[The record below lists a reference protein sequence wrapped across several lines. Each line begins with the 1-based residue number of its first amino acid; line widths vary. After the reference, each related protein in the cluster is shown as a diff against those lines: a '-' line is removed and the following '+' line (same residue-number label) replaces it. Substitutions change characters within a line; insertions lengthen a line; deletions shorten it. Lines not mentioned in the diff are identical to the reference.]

1 MSKKDF
7 YWLNR
12 DSRTFLKRGYLEE
25 GETPEDR
32 IKTIGDSAQKILS
45 IPGFSEK
52 FQSYMAKGWYS
63 LSSPI
68 WANFGK
74 GRGLPISCF
83 GSFVEDK
90 MEEILKKSAEVGM
103 MTKCGGGTSGYF
115 GDLRERGSEIS
126 SGGKSNGPIH
136 FLEIFETVANVVSQ
150 SNVRRGSFAAY
161 LPVEHPDILEFLQIR
176 GDGNP
181 IQNLSIGVTISDAWM
196 KEMLAGD
203 KDKRKTWGA
212 IIKKR
217 FESGYPYV
225 FFKNAMNRNSP
236 PVYQDKG
243 LEIYASNLCSE
254 IALHSNKDES
264 FVCNLSSMNLLH
276 YDEWK
281 DTDAPEVL
289 TYFLDAV
296 MTEFIDKCKNLP
308 FMEAPR
314 NFAKNQRALGIGVL
328 GWHSLLQSKMIPF
341 ESMEAKFLNTEIHK
355 VIQEKTKY
363 ATRQLAEVYGEP
375 PLLKGYGERNVT
387 TMAVAPT
394 TSSSFILGQVS
405 PSIEPLNSNYFVKDL
420 AKGKF
425 TYKNPYL
432 EALLEEKEQNTPEI
446 WKTILVKGGSVQH
459 LKFLS
464 DEEKNVFKT
473 FGEISQKE
481 VVIQA
486 AQRQK
491 YIDQSQSLNIMVH
504 PKSSPKDVS
513 QLMIFAWEQ
522 GVKTLYYQRG
532 TNPSQEL
539 GRNLLECSSCEG

>member
-1 MSKKDF
+1 MKDY

-12 DSRTFLKRGYLEE
+12 DSRTFLKRGYLDD
-25 GETPEDR
+25 GETPEER
-32 IKTIGDSAQKILS
+32 IKNIADAAQELLS

-52 FQSYMAKGWYS
+52 FQSYMSKGWYS

-74 GRGLPISCF
+74 KRGLPISCF
-83 GSFVEDK
+83 GSYIDDT
-90 MEEILKKSAEVGM
+90 MESILKKSSEVGM

-115 GDLRERGSEIS
+115 GAIRERGSDIG

-136 FLEIFETVANVVSQ
+136 FLEIFETIANVVSQ

-176 GDGNP
+176 NDGHS

-203 KDKRKTWGA
+203 KDKRKVWGA

-217 FESGYPYV
+217 FESGYPYI
-225 FFKNAMNRNSP
+225 FYKNAMNRNAP
-236 PVYQDKG
+236 LVYQDKG

-254 IALHSNKDES
+254 IALHSNTEES
-264 FVCNLSSMNLLH
+264 FVCNLSSLNVLH
-276 YDEWK
+276 YDDWK
-281 DTDAPEVL
+281 DTDAPEIL

-296 MTEFIDKCKNLP
+296 MTEFIEKCKGKP

-328 GWHSLLQSKMIPF
+328 GWHSLLQAKMIPF
-341 ESMEAKFLNTEIHK
+341 ESMQAKFLNQEIHK
-355 VIQEKTKY
+355 TIQEKTKY
-363 ATRQLAEVYGEP
+363 ATKELAKVYGEP

-387 TMAVAPT
+387 TMAIAPT

-432 EALLEEKEQNTPEI
+432 EDLLEEMDKNTPEV
-446 WKTILVKGGSVQH
+446 WKSILVKGGSVQH
-459 LKFLS
+459 LDFLS
-464 DEEKNVFKT
+464 DEEKAVFKT

-481 VVIQA
+481 IIIQA

-491 YIDQSQSLNIMVH
+491 FIDQSQSLNIMVH

-522 GVKTLYYQRG
+522 GIKTLYYQRG

-539 GRNLLECSSCEG
+539 SRNLLECASCEG

>member
-1 MSKKDF
+1 MKDY

-12 DSRTFLKRGYLEE
+12 DSRTFLKRGYLDD
-25 GETPEDR
+25 GETPEER
-32 IKTIGDSAQKILS
+32 IKNIADAAQEILA

-52 FQSYMAKGWYS
+52 FQSYMSKGWYS

-74 GRGLPISCF
+74 KRGLPISCF
-83 GSFVEDK
+83 GSYIDDT
-90 MEEILKKSAEVGM
+90 MECILRKSSEVGM

-115 GDLRERGSEIS
+115 GALRERGADIG

-136 FLEIFETVANVVSQ
+136 FLEIFETIANVVSQ

-176 GDGNP
+176 NDGHP

-203 KDKRKTWGA
+203 KDKRKVWGA

-217 FESGYPYV
+217 FESGYPYI
-225 FFKNAMNRNSP
+225 FYKNAMNRNAP
-236 PVYQDKG
+236 LVYQDKG

-254 IALHSNKDES
+254 IALHSNTEES
-264 FVCNLSSMNLLH
+264 FVCNLSSLNVLH
-276 YDEWK
+276 YDDWK
-281 DTDAPEVL
+281 DTDAPEIL

-296 MTEFIDKCKNLP
+296 MTEFIEKCKGKP

-314 NFAKNQRALGIGVL
+314 KFAENQRALGIGVL
-328 GWHSLLQSKMIPF
+328 GWHSLLQAKMIPF
-341 ESMEAKFLNTEIHK
+341 ESMKAKFLNQEIHK
-355 VIQEKTKY
+355 TIQEKTKY
-363 ATRQLAEVYGEP
+363 ATKELAKVYGEP
-375 PLLKGYGERNVT
+375 SLLKGYGERNVT
-387 TMAVAPT
+387 TMAIAPT

-432 EALLEEKEQNTPEI
+432 EDLLEEMDQNTPQV
-446 WKTILVKGGSVQH
+446 WKSILVKGGSVQH
-459 LKFLS
+459 LDFLS
-464 DEEKNVFKT
+464 DEEKAVFKT

-481 VVIQA
+481 IIIQA

-491 YIDQSQSLNIMVH
+491 FIDQSQSLNIMVH

-522 GVKTLYYQRG
+522 GIKTLYYQRG

-539 GRNLLECSSCEG
+539 SRNLLECASCEG